1 MKAKSFA
8 IGALVAVGSLLGTGT
23 AFAETDIPW
32 IYTTDDNPGG
42 KAKFTAHGD
51 RVTVCDEQA
60 DGWGV
65 IARIRRASN
74 NDVFFEIR
82 DSNASDGCKEKTEN
96 LPDGVDVEL
105 QVCLYRDGE
114 VTFCKVGRGTA

>member
-8 IGALVAVGSLLGTGT
+8 IGALVAVGALLGTGT
-23 AFAETDIPW
+23 ASAETDIPW
-32 IYTTDDNPGG
+32 TYTTDDNPGG

-65 IARIRRASN
+65 VAKIRRASN
-74 NDVFFEIR
+74 NEVFFEIN
-82 DSNASDGCKEKTEN
+82 DSNASDGCKEKTKN
-96 LPDGVDVEL
+96 IPDGVDVEL
-105 QVCLYRDGE
+105 HVCLYKDGQ
-114 VTFCKVGRGTA
+114 VWFCETKSGVA